1 MRIDV
6 DDLTSA
12 ETIEFLEDHVT
23 QLRAI
28 SPPEST
34 HALDLEGLRAPGVRF
49 WSARD
54 GDRVVGCAALK
65 HLDDGHAEVKSM
77 RTAADRARQGVASGL
92 LGVVIEHAREAGFR
106 RLSLETG
113 TEEFFAPA
121 RALYARHG
129 FVECRPFADYR
140 PDPLSVFMTLSCDL
154 VLDVRR
160 FRHGETDREDRQRQH
175 EQQHQRQVPATRWR
189 RARRRPRT
197 ARAPRSGSPRTG

>member
-1 MRIDV
+1 VRIDV

-12 ETIEFLEDHVT
+12 DTIEFLEGHVR

-65 HLDDGHAEVKSM
+65 RLDAGHAEVKSM

-113 TEEFFAPA
+113 TEDFFGPA

-129 FVECRPFADYR
+129 FVQCEPFADYR
-140 PDPLSVFMTLSCDL
+140 PDPLSVFMTLEL
-154 VLDVRR
+154 
-160 FRHGETDREDRQRQH
+160 
-175 EQQHQRQVPATRWR
+175 
-189 RARRRPRT
+189 
-197 ARAPRSGSPRTG
+197 